1 MSSGTLHR
9 RRFLEAAATTAAAG
23 AVSCSTQSDA
33 KAGRVFSGPEL
44 ETIQAIAARIVP
56 TDEDPGATEAGAANY
71 IDRQLTGILKKHAK
85 TYRQGVVGINQVS
98 EARFG
103 RRFAALAPAE
113 QDEILSQLEGGRTD
127 AKLWQPAAAK
137 AFFELVRDHSMQGFY
152 GDPRH
157 GGNKEYAS
165 WRMLGVPPAPI
176 RGRRSYDLTTGAADE
191 DRRTKPWRGAR

>member
-9 RRFLEAAATTAAAG
+9 RRFLQAAATTAAAG
-23 AVSCSTQSDA
+23 AVSCSKQGGQS
-33 KAGRVFSGPEL
+33 AGRVLSGAEL

-56 TDEDPGATEAGAANY
+56 TDADPGATEAGVGDY
-71 IDRQLTGILKKHAK
+71 IDRQLGGILKKHAK

-103 RRFAALAPAE
+103 QRFAALAPAQ
-113 QDEILSQLEGGRTD
+113 QDEILTQIEAGRTD
-127 AKLWQPAAAK
+127 AKVWQPAAAN
-137 AFFELVRDHSMQGFY
+137 AFFDLVRDHAMQGFY

-157 GGNKEYAS
+157 GGNREYAS

-176 RGRRSYDLTTGAADE
+176 RGRRIYDLTTGVADE
-191 DRRTKPWRGAR
+191 DRRNKPWR